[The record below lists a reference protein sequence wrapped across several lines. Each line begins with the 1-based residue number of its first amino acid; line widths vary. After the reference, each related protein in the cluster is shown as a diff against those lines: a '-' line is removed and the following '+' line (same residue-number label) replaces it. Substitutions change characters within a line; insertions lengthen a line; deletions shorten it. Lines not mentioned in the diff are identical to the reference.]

1 MPSTNR
7 ALATGVQTRTQAT
20 TRPATSARTAPDG
33 RAATGRC
40 ARRLRCR
47 SRARGESMR
56 QLTTLDAQFL
66 AVESARTYGHVGSL
80 AVYDPSTA
88 PGGTF
93 EIADVCRLVGERI
106 HLLPPLHW
114 RLARVPFGVDL
125 PYWTE
130 DPDFDLD
137 FHIRE
142 SAIPPPGDDRRLAET
157 VARIFARPLDRS
169 RPLWEIYLIHGL
181 PDGDV
186 ALLTKIHHAVV
197 DGVSGNEILTV
208 LLDQSPEGRELPQP
222 DPAPR
227 ARRMPGDLEL
237 LGRGVLGLPRQ
248 PLRALRAIPTTL
260 PNVTELPGVA
270 ALPGGPTVSRA
281 VGRLRG
287 ALGRQDP
294 AILEATTARPPRTP
308 FNGPISA
315 HRGFAFGQLS
325 LDAVKSLKGALGL
338 TVNDVV
344 VALCA
349 GAVRQ
354 WLLARDALP
363 DAPLVAM
370 VRMSVRTEEQQG
382 TFGNPRLDDDRADP
396 DRRARRGRAP
406 PAHARV
412 AAQREGAPQ
421 GPAGRPAHRRDRV
434 HPAGRRGARG
444 AHDDADPRPYAP
456 AGEPR
461 DLERARPADP
471 ALSRRRAAAG
481 DLSRVGGRRRRR
493 AEHHRHEL
501 PRPPGLRHRRRRE
514 QVDDVWSMLDGLRAE
529 LAAFQAAAGMT
540 PAPDAGPKPRGRA
553 RAAT

>member
-1 MPSTNR
+1 
-7 ALATGVQTRTQAT
+7 
-20 TRPATSARTAPDG
+20 
-33 RAATGRC
+33 
-40 ARRLRCR
+40 
-47 SRARGESMR
+47 MR

-93 EIADVCRLVGERI
+93 EMADLCRLVGERI

-125 PYWTE
+125 PYWIE

-142 SAIPPPGDDRRLAET
+142 SAVPPPGDDRRLADT

-181 PDGDV
+181 PDGNI

-197 DGVSGNEILTV
+197 DGVSGNEVLTM
-208 LLDQSPEGRELPQP
+208 LLDPSPEGRELPPP
-222 DPAPR
+222 DPAPP

-248 PLRALRAIPTTL
+248 PLRALRSIPTTL
-260 PNVTELPGVA
+260 PNVTELPGVN

-281 VGRLRG
+281 VGRVRSAIG
-287 ALGRQDP
+287 GQDP
-294 AILEATTARPPRTP
+294 AVLEATTARPPRTP

-315 HRGFAFGQLS
+315 HRRFAFGQLS
-325 LDAVKSLKGALGL
+325 LDAVKALKGALGL

-354 WLLARDALP
+354 WLLDRDALP
-363 DAPLVAM
+363 DEPLVAM
-370 VRMSVRTEEQQG
+370 VPMSVRTEEQQG
-382 TFGNPRLDDDRADP
+382 TYGNRVSMMIVPIPTDEPDPAERLRRTHELLRSAKERHKALPPPPRAP
-396 DRRARRGRAP
+396 ARRKGGPKAP
-406 PAHARV
+406 AR
-412 AAQREGAPQ
+412 
-421 GPAGRPAHRRDRV
+421 RPAHRWDRF
-434 HPAGRRGARG
+434 HPPRRRGARG
-444 AHDDADPRPYAP
+444 ADADADPRPRAP

-461 DLERARPADP
+461 DLERARPAQP
-471 ALSRRRAAAG
+471 AVPRRRAAPG
-481 DLSRVGGRRRRR
+481 DLSGVGGRRRRR
-493 AEHHRHEL
+493 AQHHRHEL
-501 PRPPGLRHRRRRE
+501 PRPPRLRHRRRPRAGRRRV
-514 QVDDVWSMLDGLRAE
+514 VDARRARRG
-529 LAAFQAAAGMT
+529 AGGVPGGRGDDT
-540 PAPDAGPKPRGRA
+540 GARCRRGRWRRRRAQGAETGTRLDLTRAPPTA
-553 RAAT
+553 RPDEFRARRGSNRP